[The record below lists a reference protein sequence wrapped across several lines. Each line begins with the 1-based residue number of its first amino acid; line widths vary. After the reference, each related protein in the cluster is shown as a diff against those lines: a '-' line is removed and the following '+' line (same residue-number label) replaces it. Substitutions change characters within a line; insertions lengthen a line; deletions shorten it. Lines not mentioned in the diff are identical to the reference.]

1 MQKPTKPSVTLP
13 DSFGGTKYE
22 FDADR
27 LLSGYKEGVK
37 DVVDGG
43 NLNYLIDG
51 IGQIVNYNKQITDF
65 IRDMPIGKI
74 TTVDT
79 NNNLVY
85 GENKMTL
92 PVGSLQSS
100 TLPLMDNIQYVL
112 ADGTQYSTT
121 GVYQAFADY
130 LAQVKLTHP
139 QCFVTQAEF
148 DADVASIG
156 QCGRYVLDTVN
167 FRVPKITRYIGATV
181 NLADIGKAWGES
193 LPNITGATS
202 LITGGNDMFDYGAF
216 YKDSVNK
223 KAGIFGASSGTN
235 SVNAFDA
242 SRSSSTYQDGAK
254 VNPERVTYPYYI
266 VVSNA
271 GQMTPVEIDI
281 NNVMAD
287 LALKADKDLD
297 NTIPSQAF
305 KEQSVGWG
313 MPDYSTGVVKSSS
326 GFTSDKKQWLKIQKD
341 TQGYVITV
349 YVNGQIVDYGGIGG
363 STSIRSTE
371 TNWVLIDDNDVITT
385 TIGTNAT
392 LTLTVYPMKGVN

>member
-37 DVVDGG
+37 DIVDGG

-85 GENKMTL
+85 SENKMTL

-130 LAQVKLTHP
+130 LAQVKQTHP

-148 DADVASIG
+148 DA
-156 QCGRYVLDTVN
+156 
-167 FRVPKITRYIGATV
+167 IT
-181 NLADIGKAWGES
+181 
-193 LPNITGATS
+193 
-202 LITGGNDMFDYGAF
+202 
-216 YKDSVNK
+216 DSFTNK
-223 KAGIFGASSGTN
+223 KIFQR
-235 SVNAFDA
+235 DA
-242 SRSSSTYQDGAK
+242 NGKFIKDIDGSLVRK
-254 VNPERVTYPYYI
+254 EEYI
-266 VVSNA
+266 V
-271 GQMTPVEIDI
+271 
-281 NNVMAD
+281 
-287 LALKADKDLD
+287 
-297 NTIPSQAF
+297 
-305 KEQSVGWG
+305 
-313 MPDYSTGVVKSSS
+313 
-326 GFTSDKKQWLKIQKD
+326 
-341 TQGYVITV
+341 
-349 YVNGQIVDYGGIGG
+349 
-363 STSIRSTE
+363 R
-371 TNWVLIDDNDVITT
+371 
-385 TIGTNAT
+385 
-392 LTLTVYPMKGVN
+392 